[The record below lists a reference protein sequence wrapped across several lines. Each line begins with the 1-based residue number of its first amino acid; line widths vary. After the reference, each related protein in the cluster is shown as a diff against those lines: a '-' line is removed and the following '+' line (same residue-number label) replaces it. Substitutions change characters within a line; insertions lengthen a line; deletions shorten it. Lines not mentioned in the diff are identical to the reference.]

1 MKSKLPEA
9 NGEAAL
15 SPCTQAMS
23 GILRRA
29 WRSIPSEPSRATSL
43 ASGARP
49 RLAIC
54 WLPLPHAMSSS
65 VRRAL
70 DPRAP
75 KNAMSSGSADF
86 MRCGVLS

>member
-9 NGEAAL
+9 NGNALL

-29 WRSIPSEPSRATSL
+29 WRSMPSEPSRPTNL

-54 WLPLPHAMSSS
+54 
-65 VRRAL
+65 
-70 DPRAP
+70 
-75 KNAMSSGSADF
+75 
-86 MRCGVLS
+86 